1 MRSAREPAGLLER
14 AVGYG
19 LSSLEEIPPRSL
31 SGPTPCAGWD
41 LAELLQHVGESVSV
55 LQQGAQLGCITLV
68 PPIEPALSLPE
79 DADPGA
85 RAEMLIGS
93 VTAGIRRLLETWQ
106 RMHRDEVDV
115 EGQPITA
122 ETVEIVGAIEIA
134 VHAWDIYE
142 ACGRHRP
149 IPVRLALEL
158 TRALPRIAGD
168 LIRPG
173 LFAPPVRTSPL
184 GSPSDRLVAFLG
196 RRPRRD
202 EFLLPLGS

>member
-1 MRSAREPAGLLER
+1 MLER
-14 AVGYG
+14 AVLYG
-19 LSSLEEIPPRSL
+19 LSSLEPIQPRSL
-31 SGPTPCAGWD
+31 SDPTPCEAWD
-41 LAELLQHVGESVSV
+41 LAELLQHVSESVTI
-55 LQQGAQLGCITLV
+55 LQQGAELGCLSLIPTV
-68 PPIEPALSLPE
+68 PPAEPNIT
-79 DADPGA
+79 DDP
-85 RAEMLIGS
+85 RERVNELVGS
-93 VTAGIRRLLETWQ
+93 VTLGVRRLLDTWQ
-106 RMHRDEVDV
+106 RMRPTEVRV
-115 EGQPITA
+115 EGQPISA

-134 VHAWDIYE
+134 VHGWDIFE
-142 ACGRHRP
+142 STGRHRP

-173 LFAPPVRTSPL
+173 LFAPPVHTSPL